1 MPAGP
6 TIAEKVPMSAD
17 EAKPPSPMFD
27 MRALVDSAPGAN
39 DRMRQLQ
46 CLATVGQVAVGVG
59 HELRNYLIP
68 ITAHAQLA
76 SELTENAEAREHL
89 VGIQR
94 AVQRCRAL
102 IDQVLAAGRD
112 VSVQKRPLCV
122 GVIVQD
128 TLPLLRASVP
138 RAIDLKVTVGERIP
152 LVDTDAASI
161 EQLVLNLV
169 LNSAKAIP
177 AGYGCIEISVQPLRS
192 GRVER
197 AARMFAGSAATG
209 VRITVRDNGVGME
222 PSMTG
227 RIFDAGYSSWRD
239 REGSGLGLSIVR
251 EIVKR
256 HRGEIHVE
264 SAPGAGAAFHIDL
277 PVSGSQESPSKA
289 T

>member
-1 MPAGP
+1 MC
-6 TIAEKVPMSAD
+6 AD
-17 EAKPPSPMFD
+17 QAKPPSPLFD
-27 MRALVDSAPGAN
+27 MRALVDSAPGASE
-39 DRMRQLQ
+39 RMRQLQ
-46 CLATVGQVAVGVG
+46 CLATIGQVAVGVG

-76 SELTENAEAREHL
+76 SELTEDEEAREHL
-89 VGIQR
+89 AGIQR

-112 VSVQKRPLCV
+112 VSVQKRPLCI

-138 RAIDLKVTVGERIP
+138 RAIDLKISVGERIP

-169 LNSAKAIP
+169 LNAAKAIP
-177 AGYGCIEISVQPLRS
+177 AGYGCIEIAVEARES

-197 AARMFAGSAATG
+197 AAGMFPANAPAG
-209 VRITVRDNGVGME
+209 VRLTVRDNGVGME
-222 PSMTG
+222 PAIAG
-227 RIFDAGYSSWRD
+227 RIFEPGYSSWRD
-239 REGSGLGLSIVR
+239 REGTGLGLSIVR

-256 HRGEIHVE
+256 HHGEIHVE

-277 PVSGSQESPSKA
+277 PISGSGTSTPP
-289 T
+289 TP

>member
-1 MPAGP
+1 
-6 TIAEKVPMSAD
+6 MSAD
-17 EAKPPSPMFD
+17 KAKPPPSPIFD
-27 MRALVDSAPGAN
+27 MRALVDSAPGASE
-39 DRMRQLQ
+39 RVRQLQ

-76 SELTENAEAREHL
+76 GELTEDVEALEHL
-89 VGIQR
+89 AGIQR

-138 RAIDLKVTVGERIP
+138 RAIELKLAVGERIP

-169 LNSAKAIP
+169 LNAAKAIP
-177 AGYGCIEISVQPLRS
+177 AGYGCIEISVQARES
-192 GRVER
+192 TRVER
-197 AARMFAGSAATG
+197 AARMFAGGDAAAV
-209 VRITVRDNGVGME
+209 VRLTVRDNGIGM
-222 PSMTG
+222 
-227 RIFDAGYSSWRD
+227 
-239 REGSGLGLSIVR
+239 
-251 EIVKR
+251 
-256 HRGEIHVE
+256 
-264 SAPGAGAAFHIDL
+264 
-277 PVSGSQESPSKA
+277 
-289 T
+289 

>member
-1 MPAGP
+1 M
-6 TIAEKVPMSAD
+6 TAD
-17 EAKPPSPMFD
+17 QAKPPPPIFD
-27 MRALVDSAPGAN
+27 MRALVDSAPGGSE
-39 DRMRQLQ
+39 RLRQLQ
-46 CLATVGQVAVGVG
+46 CLATIGQVAVGVG

-76 SELTENAEAREHL
+76 SELTENEEAREHL

-94 AVQRCRAL
+94 AIQRCRVL
-102 IDQVLAAGRD
+102 IDQVLSAGRD

-138 RAIDLKVTVGERIP
+138 RAIDLKITVGERIP

-169 LNSAKAIP
+169 LNAAKAIP
-177 AGYGCIEISVQPLRS
+177 AGYGCIEISVQARES

-197 AARMFAGSAATG
+197 AAKLFAGSATSG

-222 PSMTG
+222 PSVTG

-239 REGSGLGLSIVR
+239 REGNGLGLSIVR

-256 HRGEIHVE
+256 HQGEIHVE

-277 PVSGSQESPSKA
+277 PVSGTQEARPSSA
-289 T
+289 GT

>member
-1 MPAGP
+1 
-6 TIAEKVPMSAD
+6 MSAD
-17 EAKPPSPMFD
+17 QAKPPSPIFD
-27 MRALVDSAPGAN
+27 MRALVESAPGAN
-39 DRMRQLQ
+39 ERLRQLQ
-46 CLATVGQVAVGVG
+46 CLATIGQVAVGVG

-76 SELTENAEAREHL
+76 SELTENDEAREHL
-89 VGIQR
+89 AGIQR

-112 VSVQKRPLCV
+112 ISVQKRPLCV
-122 GVIVQD
+122 GAIVQD

-138 RAIDLKVTVGERIP
+138 RAIELKISVAERIP

-169 LNSAKAIP
+169 LNAAKAIP
-177 AGYGCIEISVQPLRS
+177 AGYGCIEVSVEARES

-197 AARMFAGSAATG
+197 AARMFPANAPAG
-209 VRITVRDNGVGME
+209 VRLTVRDNGVGME
-222 PSMTG
+222 PALTG
-227 RIFDAGYSSWRD
+227 RIFEPGYSSWHD
-239 REGSGLGLSIVR
+239 REGTGLGLSIVR

-256 HRGEIHVE
+256 HQGEIHVE

-277 PVSGSQESPSKA
+277 PISGSGTPA
-289 T
+289 PNTP

>member
-1 MPAGP
+1 M
-6 TIAEKVPMSAD
+6 TAD

-27 MRALVDSAPGAN
+27 MRALVDSAPGGN
-39 DRMRQLQ
+39 DRLRELQ
-46 CLATVGQVAVGVG
+46 RLATVGQVAVGVG

-76 SELTENAEAREHL
+76 SELTENEEAREHL

-112 VSVQKRPLCV
+112 VSAQKRPLCV
-122 GVIVQD
+122 GVLVHD

-138 RAIDLKVTVGERIP
+138 RAIDLKIEVGKRIP
-152 LVDTDAASI
+152 LVDTDPASI

-169 LNSAKAIP
+169 LNAAKAIP
-177 AGYGCIEISVQPLRS
+177 AGYGCIEISVQARES

-197 AARMFAGSAATG
+197 AAKLFPGSAATG

-222 PSMTG
+222 PSITG

-256 HRGEIHVE
+256 HHGEIHVE
-264 SAPGAGAAFHIDL
+264 SSPGAGAAFHIDL
-277 PVSGSQESPSKA
+277 PVSGTQVA
-289 T
+289 AHTGT